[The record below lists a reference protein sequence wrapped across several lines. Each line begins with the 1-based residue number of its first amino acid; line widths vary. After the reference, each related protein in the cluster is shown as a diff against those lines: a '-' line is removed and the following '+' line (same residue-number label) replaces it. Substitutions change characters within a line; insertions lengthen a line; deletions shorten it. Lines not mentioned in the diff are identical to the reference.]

1 MTKIIEA
8 IGIFSL
14 SALAAASTASAGAP
28 LSAEEAELAMIY
40 GDKDTVSIATG
51 SAQPLRRAPAVASV
65 ITAEEFA
72 AMAARNLDDVL
83 ESVPG
88 LHVSRASVRYA
99 PMYAIRGVA
108 GGQSNPQVLM
118 LQDGIPM
125 TTMFNGDKGAA
136 WIDVPLENIARV
148 EVIRGPGSA
157 LYGADAYAGVI
168 NVITKTAADTPG
180 TEMGGGAGSFDTW
193 KAWARH
199 GGKLGPFDAAAY
211 LRLGSTEGSKEIVE
225 SDAQTRND
233 TRFGTSA
240 SLAPGAVNT
249 GHDMIDASLDLGYEN
264 WRVRAGYK
272 LRDNLET
279 GAGVNSALDPTSTG
293 RAEDINLT
301 ASWRDEHVGRN
312 WGLGVSASYL
322 HYNFTYPDYLMLLPP
337 GTVLASGA
345 FPDGMIGGPNQW
357 ERQFRFSGHATY
369 AGFDDH
375 GIRLGIGHDDLDLYK
390 TRTYKNYLQ
399 NASGASIPTGPVID
413 YSSIQPFIR
422 PQQRRVDYVYAQD
435 EWQFAPDWTLT
446 AGLRHDR
453 YSDFGGTTNPRLAL
467 VWDASYALTAK
478 LLYGEAFRA
487 PSFNEQY
494 GINAVLNGN
503 PNLKPETVKTL
514 EAAISWQGRKDLQV
528 NLSLFKYAM
537 RDIVRLV
544 PNLAPTPGSTFQNT
558 GRQHGSGLE
567 LEALWDASPNLR
579 LSGNYAWQRSIDD
592 ATDRDA
598 GYAPHHHL
606 YARADWGLTP
616 RWNLGG
622 QVNWIADRRRA
633 AGDTRPPIDDYATFD
648 LTVRGA
654 RVVGDWDAT
663 VTARNLFDA
672 DAREPSLAPGLIAND
687 LPLPGRSLYLELRYR
702 Y

>member
-1 MTKIIEA
+1 MISRTDRFLLGVVA
-8 IGIFSL
+8 IAGSAQVYAQVGTEETDL
-14 SALAAASTASAGAP
+14 ALA
-28 LSAEEAELAMIY
+28 Y
-40 GDKDTVSIATG
+40 GDKETVSIATG
-51 SAQPLRRAPAVASV
+51 NAQPLRRAPAVASV

-72 AMAARNLDDVL
+72 AMGAQNLDDVL

-99 PMYAIRGVA
+99 PIYAIRGVA

-157 LYGADAYAGVI
+157 LYGADAYVGVI
-168 NVITKTAADTPG
+168 NVITKSAADTPG
-180 TEMGGGAGSFDTW
+180 TEIGGGAGSFDGW
-193 KAWARH
+193 KAWAQH
-199 GGKLGPFDAAAY
+199 GGKLGPFDMAAY
-211 LRLGSTEGSKEIVE
+211 IRLGSTEGSKEIIE
-225 SDAQTRND
+225 ADAQTRND
-233 TRFGTSA
+233 ISFGTLA
-240 SLAPGAVNT
+240 SLAPGPVNT

-264 WRVRAGYK
+264 WRLRAGYK

-279 GAGVNSALDPTSTG
+279 GAGINSALDPTSTG
-293 RAEDINLT
+293 RAEDINLN
-301 ASWRDEHVGRN
+301 ASWRNEHVSQN
-312 WGLGVSASYL
+312 WGLGITASYL
-322 HYNFTYPDYLMLLPP
+322 HYNFTYPDYLMLLPA
-337 GTVLASGA
+337 GAVLASGA
-345 FPDGMIGGPNQW
+345 FPNGLIGSPNQW

-375 GIRLGIGHDDLDLYK
+375 GIRFGIGHDDLDLYK

-413 YSSIQPFIR
+413 YSDIQPFIR
-422 PQQRRVDYVYAQD
+422 PQRRTVDYVYAQD
-435 EWQFAPDWTLT
+435 EWGFAPDWTLT

-453 YSDFGGTTNPRLAL
+453 YSDFGTTTNPRLAL
-467 VWDASYALTAK
+467 VWDANYALTAK

-503 PNLKPETVKTL
+503 PNLTPETIKTL
-514 EAAISWQGRKDLQV
+514 EAAFSWQGRKDIQV

-537 RDIVRLV
+537 RDIIRLV
-544 PNLAPTPGSTFQNT
+544 PNIAPTPGSTYQNT

-567 LEALWDASPNLR
+567 VEAIWDVSRNLR

-592 ATDRDA
+592 ATNRDA

-606 YARADWGLTP
+606 YVRADWGFSN
-616 RWNLGG
+616 RWSLGG
-622 QVNWIADRRRA
+622 QVNWVADRERTA
-633 AGDTRPPIDDYATFD
+633 TDTRPQIDDYATFD
-648 LTVRGA
+648 LTLRGA
-654 RVVGDWDAT
+654 RVAGNWDVA
-663 VTARNLFDA
+663 VVAHNLFDA
-672 DAREPSLAPGLIAND
+672 DAREPSLAPGTIAND
-687 LPLPGRSLYLELRYR
+687 LPLPGRSVFLEFQYR
-702 Y
+702 TK